1 MGATGYRMMGGWAAL
16 AVALTTALAAFGA
29 PAATAPESTPHDYVI
44 KDFRFHTGETLPE
57 LKIHY
62 YTLGTPHRDGTGQID
77 NAVLLLHGTGGTGHQ
92 FAAPQFADVLLVPGG
107 LLDPATHFIIMPD
120 GIGHGGSSK
129 PSDGLRMKFPKYD
142 YADMV
147 AAQHELTAK
156 GLGVAQ
162 LRLILGTSMGCMHIF
177 VWAEAYPQ
185 GARALMPLA
194 CLPVQLAG
202 RNRLWRAMSIDA
214 IKADPAWQGG
224 DYTAQPKMGLLA
236 AEDLLVLVGGAP
248 MNMQK
253 TYPTREAADAYAAQR
268 PFAGVATA
276 EANDMLFYLD
286 ASRTYDPSPGLEKIT
301 APMTWVNSTDDFIN
315 PPELGIAEREAR
327 RLKTA
332 KFVMIQATPDTH
344 GHGTHTWA
352 VFWKDELAA
361 LLKRSQ

>member
-1 MGATGYRMMGGWAAL
+1 MGGTGGRRTGWAAL
-16 AVALTTALAAFGA
+16 AVTLTTALAAFGA
-29 PAATAPESTPHDYVI
+29 AAAPESTPHDYVI

-62 YTLGTPHRDGTGQID
+62 YTLGRPHRDGAGHID
-77 NAVLLLHGTGGTGHQ
+77 NAVLLLHGTGGTGRQ
-92 FAAPQFADVLLVPGG
+92 FAAPQFADVLMAPGG
-107 LLDPATHFIIMPD
+107 LLDPATHFVIMPD

-156 GLGVAQ
+156 GLGVEQ

-177 VWAEAYPQ
+177 VWAEAYPA

-194 CLPVQLAG
+194 CLPAPLAG
-202 RNRLWRAMSIDA
+202 RNRLWRAMSIEA

-224 DYTAQPKMGLLA
+224 DYTTQPKMGLLA
-236 AEDLLVLVGGAP
+236 TEDLLVLAGAAP
-248 MNMQK
+248 MNMQEAL
-253 TYPTREAADAYAAQR
+253 PTRDAADAYAAKEPPAR
-268 PFAGVATA
+268 AAKA

-286 ASRTYDPSPGLEKIT
+286 ASRTYDPSADLEKIT

-315 PPELGIAEREAR
+315 PPELGIAERQAR
-327 RLKTA
+327 RIKTA
-332 KFVMIQATPDTH
+332 RFVMIQATPETH

-361 LLKRSQ
+361 LLERAK